1 MLNFK
6 KGLALVLA
14 AATALTFAPVA
25 NLGSSVTAEAAA
37 TIFDKIG
44 DQTLTVGDNADYEIN
59 IPNLNTGAKFS
70 VSTSNPSVAKIAAI
84 YVNNTVVSGGTS
96 TTYVDTGY
104 SDGNYGVKDVPNG
117 SQIRVFADL
126 SNTGTSTIDI
136 TYTPQGGTTQ
146 HKTFVITVNAKSDVF
161 GATKKQA
168 QKQTTLLK
176 TPIMVLVLTSMCMY
190 TLLRISRIS
199 LSGTRLTS
207 LMRLMVIITT

>member
-161 GATKKQA
+161 GATKK
-168 QKQTTLLK
+168 
-176 TPIMVLVLTSMCMY
+176 TSTETM
-190 TLLRISRIS
+190 IS
-199 LSGTRLTS
+199 LQPEVCNYSFRWLI
-207 LMRLMVIITT
+207 LCNIRNCY